1 MIKVKF
7 YKIKMNEEQRNRY
20 LADGKDDASYYL
32 LASPEFVNS
41 VFDTYEEDEKNVLN
55 ILFQVKDGNVAPYN
69 LVVSKAHKQ
78 NILNLIDDMYNDCEV
93 IGEDEFGGCSE

>member
-1 MIKVKF
+1 MKF

-20 LADGKDDASYYL
+20 LADGKDNASYYL

-41 VFDTYEEDEKNVLN
+41 VFDTYEEEEKNVLN

-69 LVVSKAHKQ
+69 LVVSKAHRV
-78 NILNLIDDMYNDCEV
+78 NILNLVDDIMNDFEV
-93 IGEDEFGGCSE
+93 VGVDDFGVDIE

>member
-1 MIKVKF
+1 MKF

-20 LADGKDDASYYL
+20 LADGKDNASYYL

-55 ILFQVKDGNVAPYN
+55 ILFQVKDGNVVPFDLKN
-69 LVVSKAHKQ
+69 ITKAHRD
-78 NILNLIDDMYNDCEV
+78 NILNLIDDIMNDCEV
-93 IGEDEFGGCSE
+93 VGDEDFGGCSE